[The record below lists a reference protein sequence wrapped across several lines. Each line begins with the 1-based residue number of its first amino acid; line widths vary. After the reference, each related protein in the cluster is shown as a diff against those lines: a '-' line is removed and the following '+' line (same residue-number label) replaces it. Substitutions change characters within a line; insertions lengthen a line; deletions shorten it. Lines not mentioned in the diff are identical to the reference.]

1 MVGARFF
8 ILCTLTRIDR
18 VRGLGASWRKAVEG
32 FFAKLTERQLKRGV
46 FRPSRGPKGRHPL
59 FLVDTKPDP
68 KPFTWI
74 KHPPMKMWL
83 IREQAKSEKS
93 LDRGV
98 LHGVTVKA
106 VHNAG

>member
-1 MVGARFF
+1 
-8 ILCTLTRIDR
+8 
-18 VRGLGASWRKAVEG
+18 
-32 FFAKLTERQLKRGV
+32 
-46 FRPSRGPKGRHPL
+46 
-59 FLVDTKPDP
+59 
-68 KPFTWI
+68 
-74 KHPPMKMWL
+74 MWL